1 MFIYYIYSIY
11 LFFICISLYI
21 FGIYKYW
28 YGINMVFCVSI
39 VAERKPKARREQP
52 VDSHDAVSDLFAQ
65 MSLQTADQDPGSTQN
80 PLQPNSRPSP
90 EIQPPPPSQNSLSE
104 SALIGQLHL
113 SSIDWD
119 SSSFAVSPSQKPLS
133 HRTDLRPA
141 ENTTCSLQERIII
154 RNTQKQ
160 QPRSLGSKEDYETLN
175 ARKTKT
181 TTNPSKTPA
190 RPLKSVSG
198 RRSPPEICRSP
209 VSDDS
214 DAENRVTSGPGPTQT
229 RANGAGRPATLSQV
243 HHGTSEEDDSDASLD
258 SPRPLAER
266 LKIRFGK

>member
-1 MFIYYIYSIY
+1 M
-11 LFFICISLYI
+11 
-21 FGIYKYW
+21 
-28 YGINMVFCVSI
+28 
-39 VAERKPKARREQP
+39 VAERKPKARKEQP
-52 VDSHDAVSDLFAQ
+52 SDSHDAVSDLFAQ
-65 MSLQTADQDPGSTQN
+65 MSLQTDADPDPGSTQN
-80 PLQPNSRPSP
+80 PLQPDSPPSP

-119 SSSFAVSPSQKPLS
+119 SSSFTASPSQKPQS
-133 HRTDLRPA
+133 DSTDLRPA

-154 RNTQKQ
+154 KNTQKRQ
-160 QPRSLGSKEDYETLN
+160 QRSPGSNEDDCRSIP
-175 ARKTKT
+175 A
-181 TTNPSKTPA
+181 TNPTAKTITNPLRPAA

-198 RRSPPEICRSP
+198 RRNPSEICSSP

-214 DAENRVTSGPGPTQT
+214 DAENRPGNRVRVTSKPVPTDPLRPQT
-229 RANGAGRPATLSQV
+229 SARSQQTSAKAATTPEKESHAATLIQV
-243 HHGTSEEDDSDASLD
+243 HHGTPEED